1 MLLILNDPEKAKTL
15 QSGTLSTQIE
25 PLVERVSPFRFLSIL
40 VLFQL

>member
-1 MLLILNDPEKAKTL
+1 MLLILKEAEKAKTL

-25 PLVERVSPFRFLSIL
+25 PLVEGVSPFRFLSIL